1 MVMTEDQTF
10 SARVDEDAPAEVGFF
25 TWDITD
31 NTLYADGALAA
42 LFGLDAEDTANGL
55 PIEVYLK
62 RVHPEDRPRLARTIR
77 DSIVANR
84 PQQETYRVCNKGGIY
99 TLVTGY
105 GRGFRRRNGDTVR
118 YVGVVVPAGRAD
130 ATLFH

>member
-1 MVMTEDQTF
+1 MGSEHTIF
-10 SARVDEDAPAEVGFF
+10 SADVKDEAPAEIGFF

-31 NTLYADGALAA
+31 NTLYGDGALAE
-42 LFGLDAEDTANGL
+42 LFGLEAEDTANGL

-62 RVHPEDRPRLARTIR
+62 RVHPDDRPRLAKTIR

-84 PQQETYRVCNKGGIY
+84 PQQETYRVRNSLGEY

-105 GRGFRRRNGDTVR
+105 GRGFRRRNGDTLR
-118 YVGVVVPAGRAD
+118 YVGVVVPAETTGSRFD
-130 ATLFH
+130 FH